1 MALTEAENQA
11 DTEKHIR
18 SRRMCRK
25 VYQED
30 KKSVLVAAIVEVEP
44 YSLNMVEWAL
54 AADFRI
60 CLVFPI
66 QAENPGSCL
75 DNRASCLVDSWNRN
89 CMDYLESLVLADSDM
104 GEQVKKPDFRTCSV
118 FPMTAVSRKGV
129 LDSKDSDWSDLR
141 KLVLWNRNRQ
151 GLT

>member
-66 QAENPGSCL
+66 QAVTHKNRL
-75 DNRASCLVDSWNRN
+75 DNKTGYLADSRN
-89 CMDYLESLVLADSDM
+89 MCCTDWFESLALADSDM
-104 GEQVKKPDFRTCSV
+104 GEQ
-118 FPMTAVSRKGV
+118 A
-129 LDSKDSDWSDLR
+129 
-141 KLVLWNRNRQ
+141 
-151 GLT
+151 